1 MAKLRHIITTS
12 RVTVFLGLMVAV
24 HLIQPPQ
31 AAAYVDPISGSIVLQ
46 VLVAGALGA
55 FVGLKRS
62 WGGVTAFCRRMLG
75 RARE

>member
-1 MAKLRHIITTS
+1 MAIARHNIASS
-12 RVTVFLGLMVAV
+12 RVMPLLGIMLAV
-24 HLIQPPQ
+24 HLSQPPQ

-46 VLVAGALGA
+46 VIVAGALGA